1 LYIKNE
7 LKLKVMFIGN
17 NPFVAVNKTYSFIPP
32 DLEYIIRMIGG
43 IILIVVAL
51 MFIFLAIIALIKKK
65 EE

>member
-1 LYIKNE
+1 
-7 LKLKVMFIGN
+7 MFIGN